1 MDKYLIVIG
10 MMLVLLTV
18 GLSGCLESPEPPSI
32 NLFTAVNPDQ
42 NANET
47 TYVLF
52 WNVTGATSVSIDNGI
67 GSVNHTGS
75 IIVNPTKT
83 TTYILTATNSA
94 STSTESTQAIVT
106 GS

>member
-1 MDKYLIVIG
+1 M
-10 MMLVLLTV
+10 TP
-18 GLSGCLESPEPPSI
+18 C
-32 NLFTAVNPDQ
+32 
-42 NANET
+42 
-47 TYVLF
+47 
-52 WNVTGATSVSIDNGI
+52 I